1 MWDTRYA
8 SVLVFAPVAPRFERD
23 AKQQVRET
31 VGKRQRFSP
40 TDERAIQMFGREE
53 FRPIID
59 GITIGLQVLLV
70 FIGTL
75 TLGIGGVGVMNIML
89 VSVDERVRE
98 IGLRRA
104 LGARRWHIRAQFLSE
119 ALVLTLAGG
128 AIGIGVAAL
137 IVAVSGTLPMLGP
150 LFKDTSGKGD
160 IHLALSLATV
170 AVAMS
175 ILTLVGVLS
184 GLAPALRASRLDPS
198 DALRY
203 E

>member
-1 MWDTRYA
+1 L
-8 SVLVFAPVAPRFERD
+8 SRD
-23 AKQQVRET
+23 
-31 VGKRQRFSP
+31 
-40 TDERAIQMFGREE
+40 
-53 FRPIID
+53 
-59 GITIGLQVLLV
+59 
-70 FIGTL
+70 
-75 TLGIGGVGVMNIML
+75 
-89 VSVDERVRE
+89 
-98 IGLRRA
+98 LR
-104 LGARRWHIRAQFLSE
+104 SSS
-119 ALVLTLAGG
+119 G